1 MQEDFLDWLTEEGVK
16 RGLMSDR
23 AICRATDLSPSVISK
38 ARTNTQPVGME
49 ACTRIAEAFDI
60 PTHVVLARAGH
71 MENVRDKWDVETEEL
86 IEKFVTLS
94 PRDREE
100 IMMLVRLKSQ
110 KR

>member
-1 MQEDFLDWLTEEGVK
+1 MQEKFLDWLTEEGKK

-23 AICRATDLSPSVISK
+23 AICKATDLSPSVISK
-38 ARTNTQPVGME
+38 ARTGTQPIGFE
-49 ACTRIAEAFDI
+49 ACARIAEAFNI

-71 MENVRDKWDVETEEL
+71 IDNPREKWDVETEEL

-110 KR
+110 RK